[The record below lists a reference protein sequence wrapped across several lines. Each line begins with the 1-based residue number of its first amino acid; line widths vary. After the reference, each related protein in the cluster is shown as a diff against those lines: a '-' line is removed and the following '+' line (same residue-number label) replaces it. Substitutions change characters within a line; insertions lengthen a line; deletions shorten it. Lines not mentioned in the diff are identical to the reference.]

1 MLRLVEETLSA
12 LAEAHGQAWERLA
25 VADLCLSNL
34 ITVVKL
40 NNGHCGLALNF
51 DKIDRDVPFA
61 LTEKIRGRILERV
74 KDDPLLTDL
83 LFQPEE
89 SATFRSLSVALL
101 NALSQ
106 SLLTPQHLS
115 IRGATVERGR
125 MPIHHLKGKGSRAVV
140 IGCGGYTTDLCH
152 APFIEEITVSDHA
165 FAHPSTRAFFEPYL
179 QEVVFPAQE
188 HKTVRLSDGT
198 DNEKLVADCDLLF
211 ITGSTLVN
219 GTLPQI
225 LEWAG
230 EKPAIVLEGN
240 TAGLY
245 PFPLMTRGVTHL
257 VQTVVDVDFV
267 SLSHRFARQRREGHL
282 EMGDAEYTEIVLPEM
297 RTIERHP
304 SFAIQRSRGSREKK
318 ILLLQA
324 RNWYDPMIGHEVQ
337 CFRERIPDDYEL
349 ACYNIVSGPW
359 DESVLDGFCAVMVG
373 GSGDYGSAYNDN
385 PWFPP
390 ALGFLRRVVERDI
403 PLFCSCWGHQAL
415 AVALG
420 GKVEVDEDGYELGI
434 LELELTEE
442 GAQDSLFGSLPKR
455 FKAPLGHSE
464 QVTRLPEGARL
475 LASTSRCRVQAYRV
489 KDKPVYSCQFHPELT
504 SSQLWERV
512 DAYIPHLRGQKRE
525 SEPASTDNL
534 IADFLATYLG

>member
-1 MLRLVEETLSA
+1 MLRLFQDSLKALS
-12 LAEAHGQAWERLA
+12 EAHGEAWERLE

-34 ITVVKL
+34 ITAVKL
-40 NNGHCGLALNF
+40 SNGHCGLALNF
-51 DKIDRDVPFA
+51 DKVDQDVPHA
-61 LTEKIRGRILERV
+61 LTDKLRSRVLERV
-74 KDDPLLTDL
+74 KDDPLLRNL

-89 SATFRSLSVALL
+89 SFTFRSLSVALL

-115 IRGATVERGR
+115 VRGATVERGR
-125 MPIHHLKGKGSRAVV
+125 MPIHHLEGKGKRAVM

-152 APFIEEITVSDHA
+152 APFIEEITVSDQA

-179 QEVVFPAQE
+179 EDVVFPAQRQ
-188 HKTVRLSDGT
+188 KSIRLTDGSD
-198 DNEKLVADCDLLF
+198 NQKIVADCDLLF
-211 ITGSTLVN
+211 ITGSALVN
-219 GTLPQI
+219 DTLPQL

-230 EKPAIVLEGN
+230 EKAAVVLEGN

-245 PFPLMTRGVTHL
+245 PFPLMERGVTHL

-267 SLSHRFARQRREGHL
+267 ALSRRFARQRLEGHL

-304 SFAIQRSRGSREKK
+304 SFEIRRRRGVRDKK

-324 RNWYDPMIGHEVQ
+324 RNWYDPMIGHEVH
-337 CFRERIPDDYEL
+337 CFRERIPDEYEL

-359 DESVLDGFCAVMVG
+359 DESVLDGFSAVMVG

-390 ALGFLRRVVERDI
+390 ALELLRRIVERDI

-420 GKVEVDEDGYELGI
+420 GTVEVDEDGYELGI

-442 GAQDSLFGSLPKR
+442 GAQDSLFGSLPRR
-455 FKAPLGHSE
+455 FTAPLGHSE
-464 QVTRLPEGARL
+464 QVTKLPAGAHL

-489 KDKPVYSCQFHPELT
+489 GDRPVYSCQFHPELT

-512 DAYIPHLRGQKRE
+512 DAYIPDLRDRRGE
-525 SEPASTDNL
+525 PEPASTDNL

>member
-1 MLRLVEETLSA
+1 R
-12 LAEAHGQAWERLA
+12 
-25 VADLCLSNL
+25 
-34 ITVVKL
+34 
-40 NNGHCGLALNF
+40 
-51 DKIDRDVPFA
+51 
-61 LTEKIRGRILERV
+61 
-74 KDDPLLTDL
+74 DL
-83 LFQPEE
+83 LFQKEE

-106 SLLTPQHLS
+106 ALLTPQHLA

-125 MPIHHLKGKGSRAVV
+125 MPIHHLEGRGARAAV
-140 IGCGGYTTDLCH
+140 IGCGGYTTDLCY
-152 APFIEEITVSDHA
+152 APFIEEITVSDQA
-165 FAHPSTRAFFEPYL
+165 FASPSTRAFFEPYL
-179 QEVVFPAQE
+179 EEVVLPAQ
-188 HKTVRLSDGT
+188 KAKKIRLTDGA
-198 DNEKLVADCDLLF
+198 DNQRVVQDCDLLF
-211 ITGSTLVN
+211 ISGSALVN
-219 GTLPQI
+219 DTLPQL

-230 EKPAIVLEGN
+230 EKAAIVVEGN

-245 PFPLMTRGVTHL
+245 PFPLMERGVTHL
-257 VQTVVDVDFV
+257 VQTVVDVDYAA
-267 SLSHRFARQRREGHL
+267 LSHRFARQRLEGHL

-304 SFAIQRSRGSREKK
+304 AFDHRRTRGSREKK

-324 RNWYDPMIGHEVQ
+324 RNWYDPMIAHEVQ
-337 CFRERIPDDYEL
+337 CFRERIPDQYEL

-359 DESVLDGFCAVMVG
+359 EDTVLDGFCAVMVG

-390 ALGFLRRVVERDI
+390 ALELLRRIVERDI

-442 GAQDSLFGSLPKR
+442 GAEDVIFSSLPKR

-464 QVTRLPEGARL
+464 QVTKLPERAQL
-475 LASTSRCRVQAYRV
+475 LASTPRCRVQAYRV
-489 KDKPVYSCQFHPELT
+489 VEKPVYSCQFHPELT
-504 SSQLWERV
+504 SNQLWDRV
-512 DAYIPHLRGQKRE
+512 DAYIPHLRGQR
-525 SEPASTDNL
+525 SSPEPACTDNL
-534 IADFLATYLG
+534 IADFLARYVT